1 MREASKKAKD
11 FFTNFNKEFPSSGS
25 GDSHTN
31 GEAVKKNGNLVELKD
46 EERSVEAGDQNGTD
60 GRSKS
65 ELSSE
70 AEDDES
76 RDDVESLN
84 EVLESEDDNVE
95 ETPNTQDWVGS
106 LENFFSKA
114 LAPKLDHSVTIHYRV
129 KEEAVDEVTVIC
141 EIGKLVVEKTEE
153 TFKKAKQQAA
163 KSMLDTI
170 ENVLESQNDII
181 KMIVDQKPAPFRDE
195 TAMTD
200 EDEYDEDSN
209 DRDVATVPSSDD
221 DGPAP
226 GPAVMAPAASGPVS
240 KSQDTESVPGEMAP
254 GAEYCMALMRTDKP
268 AGISIFYHF
277 QPTAS
282 ASSTALSGLLLQL
295 PKSLSKIQNYKPF
308 NVTIVIRS
316 SHRDGRGQPPAE
328 DAVRA
333 DQEPGDQPPGRGP
346 ERRGGGGADRH
357 LPADPRPHRLA
368 RRQSQDEDG
377 GDDRRVRAGA
387 DGSSVG

>member
-11 FFTNFNKEFPSSGS
+11 FFTNFNKEFLSSGS

-76 RDDVESLN
+76 RDDVQSLN

-129 KEEAVDEVTVIC
+129 KEEAVDEVTVVC

-181 KMIVDQKPAPFRDE
+181 KMIVDQMPAPFRDE

-240 KSQDTESVPGEMAP
+240 KNQDTESVPGEMAP

-277 QPTAS
+277 QPT
-282 ASSTALSGLLLQL
+282 QL
-295 PKSLSKIQNYKPF
+295 PPPPAQLFRVYFYSCLNRYLKSKI
-308 NVTIVIRS
+308 I
-316 SHRDGRGQPPAE
+316 SH
-328 DAVRA
+328 
-333 DQEPGDQPPGRGP
+333 
-346 ERRGGGGADRH
+346 
-357 LPADPRPHRLA
+357 
-368 RRQSQDEDG
+368 SM
-377 GDDRRVRAGA
+377 
-387 DGSSVG
+387 

>member
-1 MREASKKAKD
+1 MLLIFTTSRPITIKCHSPCRQNAPPAEYKVNLILQKPAATGDDSISIAKPEQLFSGSGSSPYAAMREASKKAKD

-25 GDSHTN
+25 GDSHKN
-31 GEAVKKNGNLVELKD
+31 GEAVKKNGNLEELKD
-46 EERSVEAGDQNGTD
+46 EERGVEAGDQNGTD

-70 AEDDES
+70 GEDDES

-114 LAPKLDHSVTIHYRV
+114 LAPKLDQSVTIHYRV
-129 KEEAVDEVTVIC
+129 KEEAVDEVTVVC

-195 TAMTD
+195 TALLTD
-200 EDEYDEDSN
+200 EDEFDEDSN

-226 GPAVMAPAASGPVS
+226 GPAVMALAASGPVS

-268 AGISIFYHF
+268 AGISSFITSNCL
-277 QPTAS
+277 PGTPAV
-282 ASSTALSGLLLQL
+282 SG
-295 PKSLSKIQNYKPF
+295 
-308 NVTIVIRS
+308 
-316 SHRDGRGQPPAE
+316 
-328 DAVRA
+328 
-333 DQEPGDQPPGRGP
+333 
-346 ERRGGGGADRH
+346 
-357 LPADPRPHRLA
+357 
-368 RRQSQDEDG
+368 
-377 GDDRRVRAGA
+377 
-387 DGSSVG
+387 